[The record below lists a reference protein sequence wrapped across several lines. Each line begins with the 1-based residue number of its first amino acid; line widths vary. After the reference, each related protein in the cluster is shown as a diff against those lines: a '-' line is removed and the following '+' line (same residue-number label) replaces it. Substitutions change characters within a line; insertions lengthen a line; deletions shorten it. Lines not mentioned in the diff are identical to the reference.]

1 MLTIGEKVIQL
12 TEERNILGRFLII
25 LQARPTL
32 VPKLDYAI
40 GNYEM
45 SVIVRSLCTNDGGLI
60 IAKDKSLL
68 MNMITDIH
76 GPVEEPKD
84 LPTIRF
90 NVLKVIIF
98 DMMAILLS
106 MKKTASMKFLKDLL
120 RAQFVR
126 SLAICLLGFG

>member
-1 MLTIGEKVIQL
+1 
-12 TEERNILGRFLII
+12 
-25 LQARPTL
+25 
-32 VPKLDYAI
+32 
-40 GNYEM
+40 M
-45 SVIVRSLCTNDGGLI
+45 SVIVRSFCTNDGGLI

-98 DMMAILLS
+98 DMMAILQS

-120 RAQFVR
+120 RA
-126 SLAICLLGFG
+126 ICQKLENMSAGCWMICCMFDEYKDEDLEALLPSIK